1 MDIDNLSKH
10 EDERIKNITR
20 NFFVQHEGKKELT
33 VVTGP
38 SIYGTDYAWFFD
50 QMAKEIKA
58 NINKPRFV
66 DAMASPNF
74 STTTPIHR
82 LVANVVL
89 MKSLEEFFSYVQYTF
104 CGIPQIEMKGKLQDW
119 ELLPKKIADLRELI
133 RPLEQLGKLGER
145 DGRQSWWDRVI
156 TVANKLVDT
165 FNDKPDSEWWSKI
178 ISRKSY
184 GSGAPEFN
192 GWFMTDVLNVPDANT
207 IADAPSGL
215 VSVPMK
221 ITDGKTSENATGTI
235 IPKYPKIYYFM
246 QNFKYFLLF
255 FLKSPCWFIWIQ
267 IPN

>member
-1 MDIDNLSKH
+1 MICPPKNSLFLVAIDIDNLSKH

-89 MKSLEEFFSYVQYTF
+89 MKSVEEFFSYVQYTF

-119 ELLPKKIADLRELI
+119 ELLRKKIEDLRKLI

-145 DGRQSWWDRVI
+145 DGRQHNLIWNSLLP
-156 TVANKLVDT
+156 TANQAFKILRADSCTSDVESRIK
-165 FNDKPDSEWWSKI
+165 FQKMDKHS
-178 ISRKSY
+178 
-184 GSGAPEFN
+184 
-192 GWFMTDVLNVPDANT
+192 
-207 IADAPSGL
+207 
-215 VSVPMK
+215 
-221 ITDGKTSENATGTI
+221 
-235 IPKYPKIYYFM
+235 
-246 QNFKYFLLF
+246 
-255 FLKSPCWFIWIQ
+255 
-267 IPN
+267 